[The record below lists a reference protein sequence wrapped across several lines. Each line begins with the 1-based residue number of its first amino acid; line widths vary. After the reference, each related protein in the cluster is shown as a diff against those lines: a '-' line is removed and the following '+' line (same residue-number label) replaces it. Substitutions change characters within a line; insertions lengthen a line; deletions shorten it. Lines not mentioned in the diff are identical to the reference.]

1 MTDERPHKRSELRQA
16 RRIIVK
22 LGSALLID
30 DEHGGQSELF
40 KKISKEI
47 AALQKEGCEVIL
59 VSSGAI
65 AIGSKQIGVHRKP
78 SDMSERQALAA
89 IGQSRLMRLWS
100 DAFSR
105 DDIVVAQVL
114 LTHEDLRDRKRYLNA
129 RNAIESMHA
138 MGAIPIVN
146 ENDTVATE
154 EIQLG
159 DNDNLSAQVAAL
171 VSADVLI
178 ILSIFDGLYD
188 KDPLQHTD
196 ATRIPFV
203 EEIDDSVAEL
213 GASGMSAVGT
223 GGMATKIQSA
233 RAANHFGIPT
243 ILASGRREGIL
254 RAILDGEDVGTIFLP
269 KNDPVNARKHWIAF
283 TLKSAG
289 KLVVDEGAVRA
300 MNKSGSSLLPSGIV
314 RVNGHFEMGE
324 LVEIVDEQGKE
335 IGKGLVRYS
344 SKDIEKISGH
354 RSDEIASILGY
365 KLADVVIHRDDFVVA
380 G

>member
-1 MTDERPHKRSELRQA
+1 
-16 RRIIVK
+16 
-22 LGSALLID
+22 
-30 DEHGGQSELF
+30 
-40 KKISKEI
+40 
-47 AALQKEGCEVIL
+47 
-59 VSSGAI
+59 
-65 AIGSKQIGVHRKP
+65 
-78 SDMSERQALAA
+78 MSERQALAA